1 MYRSNLLPK
10 LYLSQSDTRL
20 NNTNYSCPQLYPA
33 TPITTRSVRLPSI
46 SSYHSGSNDKE
57 KTTDIMPQYR
67 RMQILEEKIRLL
79 ENRNISNNEQLKTMI
94 ENDYLAGRRYPK
106 YTIIQNT
113 PLTTR
118 EEIINEI
125 LKRKIGP
132 DAVYSSQFPNIIF
145 KDQEEINKI
154 VTNTIMEKKKETI
167 TKDLQK
173 TENQLAVINEEKDD
187 NKRNLEITND
197 LLYDLQRENFD
208 LRNKLKETETKMK
221 NIQVDVDL
229 KIQEMVSKQ
238 MFTIESLKR
247 IINKGGSK
255 KLKASMQSI
264 LENKAVNIDEV
275 ENDDEQFAK
284 KVPDLIQQKIEE
296 AQLKIKAEQ
305 EEKIRLLEEK
315 LKQEEQKRLEL
326 EEKMKKKN
334 KKKKNDEEEEE
345 EKKETV
351 FQFSPMSENK
361 LKLATPSV
369 SHQSPRPKDQLEINS
384 KDEEESLLSHPS
396 KNKSKVSNTSPQMD
410 YQFSKAEVG
419 ERQTESDQ
427 VNNTKRKKKKRRVP
441 KKKVIKE
448 ENEENDD

>member
-10 LYLSQSDTRL
+10 LYLSQSDTKL

-154 VTNTIMEKKKETI
+154 VTNTIMAKKKETI

-187 NKRNLEITND
+187 NKKNLEITND

-208 LRNKLKETETKMK
+208 LRNKLKETQTKMK

-345 EKKETV
+345 EEKKETV

-369 SHQSPRPKDQLEINS
+369 SHQSPRPKDQLEI

-410 YQFSKAEVG
+410 YQFSKAEVD

-427 VNNTKRKKKKRRVP
+427 VHNTKRKKKKRRVP

>member
-10 LYLSQSDTRL
+10 LYLSQSDTKL

-33 TPITTRSVRLPSI
+33 TPITNRSVRLPSI
-46 SSYHSGSNDKE
+46 SSHSSGISEKE
-57 KTTDIMPQYR
+57 KPMEIMPQYR

-125 LKRKIGP
+125 LKQKIGP
-132 DAVYSSQFPNIIF
+132 DAVYSSQFPKIIF
-145 KDQEEINKI
+145 RDQEEINKI
-154 VTNTIMEKKKETI
+154 VTNTIMAQKKENI

-173 TENQLAVINEEKDD
+173 TENQLDVINEEKDD
-187 NKRNLEITND
+187 NKKNLEITND

-208 LRNKLKETETKMK
+208 LRTKLKETETKMK

-296 AQLKIKAEQ
+296 AQQKIKAEQ

-334 KKKKNDEEEEE
+334 KKKKDEEEEE
-345 EKKETV
+345 
-351 FQFSPMSENK
+351 
-361 LKLATPSV
+361 
-369 SHQSPRPKDQLEINS
+369 
-384 KDEEESLLSHPS
+384 
-396 KNKSKVSNTSPQMD
+396 
-410 YQFSKAEVG
+410 
-419 ERQTESDQ
+419 
-427 VNNTKRKKKKRRVP
+427 
-441 KKKVIKE
+441 
-448 ENEENDD
+448 

>member
-10 LYLSQSDTRL
+10 LYLSQSDTKL

-33 TPITTRSVRLPSI
+33 TPITNRSVRLPSI
-46 SSYHSGSNDKE
+46 SSHSSGINEKE
-57 KTTDIMPQYR
+57 KPMEIMPQYR

-125 LKRKIGP
+125 LKQKIGP
-132 DAVYSSQFPNIIF
+132 DAVYSSQFPKIIF
-145 KDQEEINKI
+145 RDQEEINKI
-154 VTNTIMEKKKETI
+154 VTNTIMAQKKENI

-173 TENQLAVINEEKDD
+173 TENQLDVINEEKDD
-187 NKRNLEITND
+187 NKKNLEITND

-296 AQLKIKAEQ
+296 AQQKIKAEQ

-334 KKKKNDEEEEE
+334 KKKKDEEEEE

-351 FQFSPMSENK
+351 FQFSPISENK
-361 LKLATPSV
+361 LKLAIPSG
-369 SHQSPRPKDQLEINS
+369 SLPSPRPKDKLEINS
-384 KDEEESLLSHPS
+384 KDEEESLQSRHS
-396 KNKSKVSNTSPQMD
+396 KNKNKVSNTSPQMD
-410 YQFSKAEVG
+410 YQFSKAEVD

-427 VNNTKRKKKKRRVP
+427 VHNKKRKKKRRLQ

>member
-1 MYRSNLLPK
+1 MA
-10 LYLSQSDTRL
+10 Q
-20 NNTNYSCPQLYPA
+20 
-33 TPITTRSVRLPSI
+33 
-46 SSYHSGSNDKE
+46 
-57 KTTDIMPQYR
+57 
-67 RMQILEEKIRLL
+67 
-79 ENRNISNNEQLKTMI
+79 
-94 ENDYLAGRRYPK
+94 
-106 YTIIQNT
+106 
-113 PLTTR
+113 
-118 EEIINEI
+118 
-125 LKRKIGP
+125 
-132 DAVYSSQFPNIIF
+132 
-145 KDQEEINKI
+145 
-154 VTNTIMEKKKETI
+154 KKENI

-173 TENQLAVINEEKDD
+173 TENQLDVINEEKDD
-187 NKRNLEITND
+187 NKKNLEITND

-296 AQLKIKAEQ
+296 AQQKIKAEQ

-326 EEKMKKKN
+326 EEKMKKK
-334 KKKKNDEEEEE
+334 KDEEEEE

-351 FQFSPMSENK
+351 FQFSPISENK
-361 LKLATPSV
+361 LKLAIPSG
-369 SHQSPRPKDQLEINS
+369 SLPSPRPKDQLEINS
-384 KDEEESLLSHPS
+384 KDEEESLQSRHS
-396 KNKSKVSNTSPQMD
+396 KNKNKVSNTSPQMD
-410 YQFSKAEVG
+410 YQFSKAEVD

-427 VNNTKRKKKKRRVP
+427 VHNKKRKKKRRLQ

>member
-10 LYLSQSDTRL
+10 LYLSQSDTKL

-46 SSYHSGSNDKE
+46 SSHSNGSNDKE

>member
-1 MYRSNLLPK
+1 
-10 LYLSQSDTRL
+10 
-20 NNTNYSCPQLYPA
+20 
-33 TPITTRSVRLPSI
+33 
-46 SSYHSGSNDKE
+46 
-57 KTTDIMPQYR
+57 
-67 RMQILEEKIRLL
+67 
-79 ENRNISNNEQLKTMI
+79 
-94 ENDYLAGRRYPK
+94 
-106 YTIIQNT
+106 
-113 PLTTR
+113 
-118 EEIINEI
+118 
-125 LKRKIGP
+125 
-132 DAVYSSQFPNIIF
+132 
-145 KDQEEINKI
+145 
-154 VTNTIMEKKKETI
+154 
-167 TKDLQK
+167 
-173 TENQLAVINEEKDD
+173 
-187 NKRNLEITND
+187 
-197 LLYDLQRENFD
+197 
-208 LRNKLKETETKMK
+208 MK

-264 LENKAVNIDEV
+264 LENKEVNIDEV

-296 AQLKIKAEQ
+296 AQQKIKAEQ

-334 KKKKNDEEEEE
+334 KKKKDEEEEE

-351 FQFSPMSENK
+351 FQFSPISENK
-361 LKLATPSV
+361 LKLAIPSG
-369 SHQSPRPKDQLEINS
+369 SLPSPRPKDQLEINS
-384 KDEEESLLSHPS
+384 KDEEESLQSRHS
-396 KNKSKVSNTSPQMD
+396 ENKNKVSNTSPQMD
-410 YQFSKAEVG
+410 YQFSKAEVD

-427 VNNTKRKKKKRRVP
+427 VHNKKRKKKRRLQ

>member
-10 LYLSQSDTRL
+10 LYLSQSDTKL

-154 VTNTIMEKKKETI
+154 VTNTIMAKKKETI

-187 NKRNLEITND
+187 NKKNLEITND
-197 LLYDLQRENFD
+197 LLYDLQRENFE

-296 AQLKIKAEQ
+296 AQQKIKADQ

-345 EKKETV
+345 EEKKETV

-369 SHQSPRPKDQLEINS
+369 SHQSPRPKDQLEI

-410 YQFSKAEVG
+410 YQFSKAEVD

-427 VNNTKRKKKKRRVP
+427 VHNTKRKKKKRRIP

>member
-10 LYLSQSDTRL
+10 LYLSQSDTKL

-79 ENRNISNNEQLKTMI
+79 ENRNISNNKQLKTMI

-154 VTNTIMEKKKETI
+154 VTNTIMAKKKETI

-284 KVPDLIQQKIEE
+284 KVPELIQQKIEE
-296 AQLKIKAEQ
+296 AQQKIKAEQ

-334 KKKKNDEEEEE
+334 KKKKNDEEEE

-396 KNKSKVSNTSPQMD
+396 KKKSKVSNTSPQMD
-410 YQFSKAEVG
+410 YQFSKAEVD